1 MANLSIIFNMVDNI
15 SQKLSTMGQ
24 ELGSVADSFRSI
36 EDEADSAFGSVSS
49 EADETEKAM
58 ERFASQMQESMA
70 DAFEQVVSDAGL
82 SEDQIEDVMG
92 ELPDFFRG
100 VGDGIEDEMRAV
112 SDAAEGTGDS
122 LEELGSDFQEA
133 GEAGRR
139 SGNEMEG
146 AMQSLESFLA
156 SAGIVAG
163 LKKIISAFG
172 ECAAEAEKVETAFAK
187 LETIAGAAP
196 MDSLKDQIME
206 LSNATG
212 IAAEDL
218 ADVAYNAI
226 SAGTAAEDSVEMAAT
241 AAKLAKAGF
250 TDTTSALSVLT
261 TAINAYGE
269 SAGTATEI
277 ADSLIYV
284 QNMGVTTVAELSGVM
299 GKAIATAS
307 AYNVSLDNLESSY
320 ISLTKAGVPTA
331 DGTTYLASM
340 LKELGTEGSDVAK
353 VLEEETGQSFA
364 QLMKD
369 GKTLADVLGVLY
381 DSCNEDATALM
392 NLWSSAEAGKASN
405 AIVSQG
411 LAQFNENLETLQD
424 SAGATE
430 KAFETMAS
438 TTEFAHNRMVNSAK
452 NLKVSIG
459 NALNPML
466 EGLYNIMTPIFEGL
480 AWLNNTFPAITHF
493 IVAGA
498 AAVGVLAAAVAG
510 YTVVK
515 KLATAAEAAHAAM
528 IETTTGA
535 MTLQIGVIGAIAVAA
550 GVLIAAWASSRKE
563 EEELTASSEEL
574 SESIA
579 DVNRQY
585 EDAVMAFGSTSSE
598 AQMLKGE
605 LVELKDEFESS
616 KMTLAEF
623 YDHLDKVCDES
634 NEICDAFDS
643 MRAKA
648 DDNKAST
655 DALIGKLRE
664 LSDSSVRTVDSQAK
678 MESIVRRLN
687 QIYPELN
694 LSIDDVNGNLDLM
707 AAKIDNVNGA
717 TKQAE
722 YDAAMDAWAKA
733 TEKQNDVLAVQQEAY
748 KNLMKAQKD
757 YANQG
762 WIEGTWNEM
771 GNLSGPAK
779 ALQEAQEAYDKA
791 TEAVNRNAETIA
803 EAEEIMSQY
812 TEIVSGSSEQTVNAW
827 DAVSIAIS
835 ENEET
840 VKELAEEYQKAYDA
854 ALSSVSGQWKLW
866 EELDEAT
873 DVSLD
878 DMKKN
883 MQAQMTYWQEY
894 ADNLENLHSRNI
906 NGLDQ
911 MVAAMDDGSQES
923 AAYLKELAKA
933 SDQELTAMANT
944 YLSLQAAQQNTADDM
959 AELATNYEERLAEI
973 EGNFAQTV
981 NAMNME
987 DEAYKAAQETL
998 EGYIRGIKS
1007 MQDSAV
1013 AAAAAVADATER
1025 QLRKSGGTTV
1035 EGHAGGT
1042 LDSEPYYIA
1051 GEEGPELIISGG
1063 HDTVFPASETEKLL
1077 NAVESAYPEKLTSE
1091 RDSWAS
1097 YGPENKAITDQSNR
1111 SSGSYETITTTNS
1124 KKEISL
1130 TIDVN
1135 GSGTVKVDGG
1145 SFDGE
1150 AVWESVKDRI
1160 KGQLIETLQD
1170 EMYEGSY
1177 QSYEY

>member
-36 EDEADSAFGSVSS
+36 EDEADNAFGSVSS

-58 ERFASQMQESMA
+58 ERFASRMQDSMA

-340 LKELGTEGSDVAK
+340 LKELGTEGSGVAK

-364 QLMKD
+364 QLMKQ
-369 GKTLADVLGVLY
+369 GNSLADVLGVLY
-381 DSCNEDATALM
+381 NSCNNDATALM

-411 LAQFNENLETLQD
+411 LTQFNDNLETLAQ

-438 TTEFAHNRMVNSAK
+438 TTEFAHNRMINSVK

-466 EGLYNIMTPIFEGL
+466 EGIYNLMTPIFEGL
-480 AWLNNTFPAITHF
+480 AWFNNTFPMVTHLLT
-493 IVAGA
+493 AGA
-498 AAVGVLAAAVAG
+498 AAVGVIAVAVAG
-510 YTVVK
+510 YTIVK
-515 KLATAAEAAHAAM
+515 KAATAAEAAYAAM
-528 IETTTGA
+528 VETSTGA
-535 MTLQIGVIGAIAVAA
+535 MTLQLGVIGALTVAA

-623 YDHLDKVCDES
+623 YDHLDKVCNES

-664 LSDSSVRTVDSQAK
+664 LSDSSVKTVDSQAK

-722 YDAAMDAWAKA
+722 YNAAMDAWAKA

-762 WIEGTWNEM
+762 WIEGTWNEF

-883 MQAQMTYWQEY
+883 MQAQMAYWQEY

>member
-122 LEELGSDFQEA
+122 LEELGSDFEEA

-381 DSCNEDATALM
+381 DSCNNDATALM

-466 EGLYNIMTPIFEGL
+466 EGLYNLMTPIFEGL

-493 IVAGA
+493 LTAGA

-585 EDAVMAFGSTSSE
+585 EDAVMTFGSTSSE

-722 YDAAMDAWAKA
+722 YNAAMDAWAKA

-762 WIEGTWNEM
+762 WIEGTWNEF

-987 DEAYKAAQETL
+987 EEAYKAAQETL

-1111 SSGSYETITTTNS
+1111 SSGTYETITTTNS

-1135 GSGTVKVDGG
+1135 GSGAVKVEGG
-1145 SFDGE
+1145 QIDPEVIWSE
-1150 AVWESVKDRI
+1150 AQDRI
-1160 KGQLIETLQD
+1160 KEAMMNILIEETFT
-1170 EMYEGSY
+1170 GTNSY
-1177 QSYEY
+1177 YDY